1 MATLEKLKLAFIDDH
16 RLFRK
21 GLISLL
27 ELSFP
32 DLNIVF
38 EADDGNKM
46 KNMISGS
53 NLPDIIIMDINMP
66 GMDGFESVS
75 WLKKH
80 FPEIPILV
88 VSMID
93 DEEAILKMVRLGVK
107 GYLTKGSDH
116 SEITTALNTI
126 RSGGFHYTDF
136 ITGKLVHAIQSGA
149 NTSLNGQYHI
159 TLNERETDFLR
170 FACSDDTYSEIAKKM
185 YLSPKTIDGYRD
197 NLFEKLQVKS
207 RVGLAIYAIK
217 NGIFKI

>member
-1 MATLEKLKLAFIDDH
+1 MKILIVDDEKDIQMLFEQRFRKELRSGAVELAFAFSGEDALQYLSIH
-16 RLFRK
+16 HHEAV
-21 GLISLL
+21 LI
-27 ELSFP
+27 LS
-32 DLNIVF
+32 
-38 EADDGNKM
+38 
-46 KNMISGS
+46 
-53 NLPDIIIMDINMP
+53 DINMP